1 MKTIEVILKSGM
13 KPKERIVRLA
23 DSVKKGLIPISAV
36 IDYYEKGST
45 AEKGDCIEAMEFVS
59 EEKPEM
65 ISTRLDFVIGQLNHA
80 APRVKWESA
89 RILGNAARN
98 DSDRLGK
105 AIPKLLAN
113 AKDEGTVV
121 RWSAARAL
129 TELAIRNSGHR
140 KKLLPQFKRLLKS
153 ENNNGV
159 KKIYLKAVS
168 LLEND
173 SKKAVSPKNPRVK

>member
-1 MKTIEVILKSGM
+1 MKTIEAILKSNLM
-13 KPKERIVRLA
+13 PKEKVVRLA
-23 DSVKKGLIPISAV
+23 DEIKKSGIPLSEI
-36 IDYYEKGST
+36 INYYERGST
-45 AEKGDCIEAMEFVS
+45 AEKGSCIEAMEFVS

-65 ISTRLDFVIGQLNHA
+65 ISTRLDFVIGQLDHA

-89 RILGNAARN
+89 RILGNAAQN

-113 AKDEGTVV
+113 AKDKGTVV

-129 TELAIRNSGHR
+129 TELAIRDPGHR
-140 KKLLPQFKRLLKS
+140 KKLVPQFKRLLKS

-159 KKIYLKAVS
+159 KKIYLKAIS
-168 LLEND
+168 MLEDD
-173 SKKAVSPKNPRVK
+173 SKKAVSPRKPRGK